1 MGSPEFLSKRV
12 KKTSQTGLSSTRY
25 DYLSLEQAE
34 PDLGDPIIGPSSV
47 GAKQYPP
54 GQDAFLLAAFPNP
67 LGEPNRFWVPP
78 NSLTGLGLG
87 LLPGAFTIRDEGN
100 LVGAANSFNTVNFVG
115 VGVSIDP
122 VSVAGTQQTGI
133 ATVRFTYPGF
143 GNVNEFQYHTSSG
156 VLGGSTGIVFNPVNT
171 FVGFGTTNPGSKVDV
186 AGNLTVRN
194 NLFVTT
200 SAYISGIAVTTLT
213 VSGQSTFS
221 SDVNFDSGTLFVN
234 SSTNRVGIGST
245 IPQRDL
251 DISGDIR
258 VGGFVYV
265 SNGPGSQ
272 GQVIVSQGT
281 NPPIW
286 ANQSEVVVGAAQSI
300 TVSDEQNSNNTF
312 YIGFSSE
319 KQNLA
324 YFRVDSTG
332 LIYNPS
338 ANRLGIGTTQALF
351 NLDVNGDMNFNGSLY
366 QGGQPFIASRWTV
379 NNDNSIYRLGS
390 VGIGTTNVTDRL
402 TVSGNSTITGIIT
415 ASNFSGNLNAPSGI
429 ATVGFLTAS
438 NAFIGNLISTGI
450 ATLSSLTV
458 SNVNNVGIITSQLVN
473 IGTGGTVFFSSTT
486 SGSVGI
492 GSTIPRSKFDLSGD
506 SRLNGTT
513 NLEGS
518 VTERVVG
525 TFGTDFPS
533 TSGVLSVDASTGTVA
548 VGVLTES
555 VTKWSFTGVSTER
568 GKVTTI
574 TLIIDSSSLL
584 SYGENCDVNGS
595 SVSGGVRWNG
605 GIAPITTDNEDILS
619 FAIAR
624 DINGVVRV
632 YGSSSLN
639 FS

>member
-12 KKTSQTGLSSTRY
+12 KKIGQSGLSTTRY
-25 DYLSLEQAE
+25 QYLSLDQAE
-34 PDLGDPIIGPSSV
+34 PDLGDPVVGPSSI
-47 GAKQYPP
+47 GAKNYPP
-54 GQDAFLLAAFPNP
+54 GQDAFLLAAFPDP

-78 NSLTGLGLG
+78 SSLSGLGLG
-87 LLPGAFTIRDEGN
+87 LIPGAFTVRDEGN
-100 LVGAANSFNTVNFVG
+100 LVGAANSFNTINFVG
-115 VGVSIDP
+115 VGVTVDP

-133 ATVRFTYPGF
+133 ATIRITYPGF

-156 VLGGSTGIVFNPVNT
+156 VLGGSTGIVFNPTNT

-200 SAYISGIAVTTLT
+200 SAYISGIAVTSLE
-213 VSGQSTFS
+213 VSG
-221 SDVNFDSGTLFVN
+221 NAAFDTNTLFVN
-234 SSTNRVGIGST
+234 SSLSKVGIGST

-251 DISGDIR
+251 DIAGDVR
-258 VGGFVYV
+258 FGGFIYV
-265 SNGPGSQ
+265 SNGSGDQ
-272 GQVIVSQGT
+272 GQVIVSQGA

-286 ANQSEVVVGAAQSI
+286 ANQSEVIVGAAQSF
-300 TVSDEQNSNNTF
+300 TVSDEQTSNNNF

-319 KQNLA
+319 KQDLA

-332 LIYNPS
+332 LVYNPS
-338 ANRLGIGTTQALF
+338 TNNLGIGTTQAQF
-351 NLDVNGDMNFNGSLY
+351 NLDVNGDINFNGLLY
-366 QGGQPFIASRWTV
+366 QDGNLFIASRWTL
-379 NNDNSIYRLGS
+379 NPDDTIYRLGS
-390 VGIGTTNVTDRL
+390 IGIGTTNVTDRL
-402 TVSGNSTITGIIT
+402 TVSGNGRITGVLT
-415 ASNFSGNLNAPSGI
+415 ASNFSGNLNAGTGI
-429 ATVGFLTAS
+429 ATVGFLTTRS
-438 NAFIGNLISTGI
+438 GAFIASFTSTGI
-450 ATLSSLTV
+450 ATIANLLAT
-458 SNVNNVGIITSQLVN
+458 NINNIGIITSQLVN

-486 SGSVGI
+486 TGSVGI

-518 VTERVVG
+518 VTERVIG

-533 TSGVLSVDASTGTVA
+533 TSGVLTINASSGTVA

-555 VTKWSFTGVSTER
+555 VTKWNFTGVSTEI
-568 GKVTTI
+568 GKVTTV

-584 SYGENCDVNGS
+584 NYGENCDVNGS
-595 SVSGGVRWNG
+595 SISGGVRWNG

-619 FAIAR
+619 FAIVR
-624 DINGVVRV
+624 DTNGIVRV